1 MLCVFPIVCFAA
13 SAELPEAAECRC
25 LRSHSRDLAAFLRY
39 NRIPDWSAGHSGIA
53 ARPSVNDEIWVTLC
67 VFFVELFCTVTCGSE
82 CGAGD
87 ICAVSFF
94 ILSVID
100 KHEEYSGVAAE
111 LTRTPKVEAIAAKSV
126 PPGRVSFCRSATVVG
141 VLTIFW
147 VSLNETFTLT
157 ETITGMVV
165 GIVAIVLTNRLIL
178 GGQSYA
184 DRFWMSPG
192 TVILYSGYLLY
203 KIYAAGFS
211 ALVRLIRGNIQ
222 VAIVDINTELS
233 DDCSI
238 ALLANSIT
246 LTPGTVTLDRQGKR
260 IKIIWLTDSEQDLT
274 ARNKLIKGAFER
286 ILLRRLG

>member
-1 MLCVFPIVCFAA
+1 M
-13 SAELPEAAECRC
+13 
-25 LRSHSRDLAAFLRY
+25 
-39 NRIPDWSAGHSGIA
+39 
-53 ARPSVNDEIWVTLC
+53 
-67 VFFVELFCTVTCGSE
+67 
-82 CGAGD
+82 
-87 ICAVSFF
+87 
-94 ILSVID
+94 
-100 KHEEYSGVAAE
+100 AAE
-111 LTRTPKVEAIAAKSV
+111 LTRTPKVEAMEAKSV
-126 PPGRVSFCRSATVVG
+126 PSGRVSFCRSATVVG

-147 VSLNETFTLT
+147 VSLHETFTLT

-192 TVILYSGYLLY
+192 TVLVYSGYLLY

-211 ALVRLIRGNIQ
+211 ALLRLIRGNIH